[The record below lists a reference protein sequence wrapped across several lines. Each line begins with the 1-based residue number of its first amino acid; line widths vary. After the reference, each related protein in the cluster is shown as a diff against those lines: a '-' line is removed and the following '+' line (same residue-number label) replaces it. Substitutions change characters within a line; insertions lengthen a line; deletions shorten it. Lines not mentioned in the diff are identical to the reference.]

1 MVKRGIS
8 LFLLSFLF
16 FILSSNVYAYT
27 NEKVIDN
34 ADLFTTEE
42 EQKLAEKID
51 EIENKYSVT
60 SFIITINE
68 NMLNENLST
77 RDYVELFGEQNI
89 GNEYIGF
96 AINIDSREYVIDV
109 YGNEML
115 DIFDDNAQ
123 IEIED
128 NILPDMSAGNYYLS
142 ADKFLNSVK
151 DIVKP
156 NYFLPIGISAIA
168 AIVISGLITILKILK
183 HKEKKTAKTATNY
196 ISKNNSF
203 INLKEDRF
211 VRTYT
216 TKTAKAEHNSN
227 NSTTT
232 HSSRSGHSHSGRSG
246 KF

>member
-1 MVKRGIS
+1 MFKRGIG
-8 LFLLSFLF
+8 LFLLCFLF
-16 FILSSNVYAYT
+16 CILPLNVYAYT
-27 NEKVIDN
+27 NERVIDN

-51 EIENKYSVT
+51 EIENKYGVT
-60 SFIITINE
+60 AFIMTINDD
-68 NMLNENLST
+68 MLNANLST
-77 RDYVELFGEQNI
+77 RDYVELFGEQNV

-109 YGNEML
+109 YGDEML
-115 DIFDDNAQ
+115 DIFNDDSQ

-142 ADKFLNSVK
+142 ADKFLDSVK
-151 DIVKP
+151 DDVKP

-168 AIVISGLITILKILK
+168 AIIISGSITVLKILK
-183 HKEKKTAKTATNY
+183 HKEKKTAKTATEY
-196 ISKNNSF
+196 ISKNNSS
-203 INLKEDRF
+203 INLKDDRF

-216 TKTAKAEHNSN
+216 TKTEKAEN
-227 NSTTT
+227 NSSSSTT
-232 HSSRSGHSHSGRSG
+232 HSSKSGNSHSGRSG